1 MIVELKSLL
10 PPPEAAPSETVS
22 LLRETA
28 SARDKT
34 APVREHSAEEGL
46 PPGNPELS
54 PPPLPGES
62 AESTLPVLLE
72 QLIRC
77 SEKNAE
83 STEKIADLL
92 ESRESS
98 ALPVYN

>member
-10 PPPEAAPSETVS
+10 PPPEAAPPETVS

-34 APVREHSAEEGL
+34 AQVWEHSAEEGL
-46 PPGNPELS
+46 PPGNPEL
-54 PPPLPGES
+54 PPLPGES

>member
-10 PPPEAAPSETVS
+10 PPPEAAPPETVS

-34 APVREHSAEEGL
+34 AQVWEHSAEEGL
-46 PPGNPELS
+46 PPGNPELP